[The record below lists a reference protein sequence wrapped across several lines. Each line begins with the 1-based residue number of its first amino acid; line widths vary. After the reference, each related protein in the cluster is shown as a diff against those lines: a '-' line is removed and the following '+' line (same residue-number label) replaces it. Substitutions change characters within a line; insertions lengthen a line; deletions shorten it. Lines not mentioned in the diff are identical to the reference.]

1 MDTPHDVARRST
13 APLAAMPPAIVWPR
27 LLLTAGALLGLATVA
42 MGAVAAHLP
51 DRLLASGGRP
61 MLASAVQM
69 QGWHA
74 MALLASGL
82 LLERHGRSAPVLR
95 LAGAAFLLGIV
106 CFCTGVYALAFA
118 GGEGWAH
125 VIGHAAPFGGSVLM
139 LGWLLLAW
147 GCLRR

>member
-1 MDTPHDVARRST
+1 MDTPHVVARRST
-13 APLAAMPPAIVWPR
+13 VTPPGTAWPR
-27 LLLTAGALLGLATVA
+27 LLLIAGALLGLATVA

-51 DRLLASGGRP
+51 DRLLAPGGRP

-74 MALLASGL
+74 MALIATGL
-82 LLERHGRSAPVLR
+82 LLDRPVRSAWVLR
-95 LAGAAFLLGIV
+95 LAGIAFLLGIV
-106 CFCTGVYALAFA
+106 CFCAGVYALAFA
-118 GGEGWAH
+118 GGESWART
-125 VIGHAAPFGGSVLM
+125 VGHAAPFGGSVLM

>member
-1 MDTPHDVARRST
+1 MLPG
-13 APLAAMPPAIVWPR
+13 PVWPR

-51 DRLLASGGRP
+51 DRLLADGGRR

-69 QGWHA
+69 QGWHT
-74 MALLASGL
+74 MALLATGL
-82 LLERHGRSAPVLR
+82 LLDRPSRGGPSGWGGIALR

-106 CFCTGVYALAFA
+106 CFCAGVYALAFA
-118 GGEGWAH
+118 AGQSWAQAT
-125 VIGHAAPFGGSVLM
+125 GHAAPFGGGVLM
-139 LGWLLLAW
+139 LGWLLLAV